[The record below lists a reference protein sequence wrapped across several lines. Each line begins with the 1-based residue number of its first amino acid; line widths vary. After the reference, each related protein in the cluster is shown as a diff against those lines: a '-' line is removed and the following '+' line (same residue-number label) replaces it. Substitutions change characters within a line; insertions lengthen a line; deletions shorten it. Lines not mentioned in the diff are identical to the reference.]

1 MWYIYAMQRRRR
13 ACSVASVVQLCDPMD
28 HSLPGSS
35 VHGIL
40 QARMLEWVAMSSS
53 RGIFPTQGS
62 KLHLLRLLLCKQI
75 LYCWAITETPQWNAS
90 QPQKEL
96 IWGSCS
102 EVDEPR
108 ASTTERSK
116 SEREKQIYVE
126 RIYMESRKM
135 VLMNLVSGKQRRGR
149 WRERAYYPH
158 LKTYKYLFI

>member
-1 MWYIYAMQRRRR
+1 MYAKSFQS
-13 ACSVASVVQLCDPMD
+13 CPILCDPMD

-62 KLHLLRLLLCKQI
+62 KLHLLRLLHCKQI